1 MELSNAPRIM
11 AVATVP
17 MNIEQQNQ
25 QQNNEENH
33 NTSSLRQSQQ
43 EYFDLFEKYESE
55 NIPSND
61 FQKIMENFCY
71 NYKNLC
77 LTE

>member
-1 MELSNAPRIM
+1 MEPSNVPRVM
-11 AVATVP
+11 VVATVP
-17 MNIEQQNQ
+17 INIEQQNQ

-33 NTSSLRQSQQ
+33 NTSSLMQSQP
-43 EYFDLFEKYESE
+43 EYSDLFEKYDSE
-55 NIPSND
+55 NIPSSD

>member
-1 MELSNAPRIM
+1 MEPSNAPRIM

-33 NTSSLRQSQQ
+33 NTSSLMQSHP
-43 EYFDLFEKYESE
+43 EYSDLFEKYESE
-55 NIPSND
+55 NIPSSD
-61 FQKIMENFCY
+61 FQNIMENFCD